1 MFTCKEILAR
11 ESPVLLARRRSGVLT
26 ECGHSA
32 FMAPKLGIRSL
43 PPVCPLCSYPHISL
57 PEMEKK

>member
-1 MFTCKEILAR
+1 MFTCKEMLAR
-11 ESPVLLARRRSGVLT
+11 ESSVLLARRLSGVLT
-26 ECGHSA
+26 ECGHST

-43 PPVCPLCSYPHISL
+43 LPICSLCSYHRSSL